1 MEHQNCVVFRIS
13 STTGQ
18 ASTSSFIMNF
28 AFSLSPHWQY
38 PSRSCCWTVTRGSFY
53 IAHHDDQKQ
62 VCVQTSGLFD
72 RQKNDTVTRVVLG
85 DLWKPVTICACWFVL
100 ETHHKNRNGW
110 GTPHLLET
118 SLGGV
123 YPAVCSVETIR
134 AVFRSVHIPLR
145 SATSVNLTR
154 ISRELEFPPIVL
166 GKDPLALNC
175 FAPSRTSETM
185 L

>member
-1 MEHQNCVVFRIS
+1 MSWNILLIPHPPPHHLKMYKPLRSVWQKQAAGRIWPIGHSLLLSDMEHQNCVVFRIS

-28 AFSLSPHWQY
+28 AFSLSPHWQH

-110 GTPHLLET
+110 GMPPPSGNIPRWCIPCSIQRRNHT
-118 SLGGV
+118 SRV
-123 YPAVCSVETIR
+123 
-134 AVFRSVHIPLR
+134 
-145 SATSVNLTR
+145 
-154 ISRELEFPPIVL
+154 
-166 GKDPLALNC
+166 
-175 FAPSRTSETM
+175 
-185 L
+185 